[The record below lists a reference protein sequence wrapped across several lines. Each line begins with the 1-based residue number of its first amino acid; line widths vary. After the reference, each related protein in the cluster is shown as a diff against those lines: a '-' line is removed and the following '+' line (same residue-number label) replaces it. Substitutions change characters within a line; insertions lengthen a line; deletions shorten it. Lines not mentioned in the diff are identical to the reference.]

1 MVTRQIAK
9 VTDPI
14 ALQAVN
20 GVMAL
25 MIITP
30 ALWFFQGSDFAEM
43 QMIVLSKNQIWLL
56 LLFGLTGTAAHL
68 VMTWSL
74 RYAPS
79 STTAP
84 LQYLEIPIATV
95 IGWLVFS
102 DLPNPSAA
110 IGIVMI
116 IAAGLYILI
125 RERAISVR
133 AAMQMLSARQISAA
147 E

>member
-1 MVTRQIAK
+1 
-9 VTDPI
+9 
-14 ALQAVN
+14 L
-20 GVMAL
+20 
-25 MIITP
+25 
-30 ALWFFQGSDFAEM
+30 
-43 QMIVLSKNQIWLL
+43 LSQTQIWLL

-95 IGWLVFS
+95 IGWLIFF
-102 DLPNPSAA
+102 DLPNPIASL
-110 IGIVMI
+110 GIMVI

-125 RERAISVR
+125 WERTISVR
-133 AAMQMLSARQISAA
+133 AATPLRPAGQISAA